1 MVGFFVSVGLL
12 IPTLPLYVRD
22 LGGSPVD
29 VGLVV
34 GVFSFGVLVVRPV
47 VGRLLDTRGRRMMLI
62 LGAALAAVMAPL
74 YLWLTAVALLV
85 AVRIIHGVG
94 LSAFTGGW
102 VTLVTDLSPPE
113 RRTEFMGY
121 LSAATTL
128 AFAVGA
134 PVGIEI
140 ANRFGYPALFWT
152 VAATAVASAALAAAL
167 REPERVSELSQPGHY
182 RAAIAR
188 RQVVV
193 PTATLLLATMTVG
206 AVFAFLPILLEQRRP
221 GDFSLFFVVHA
232 ITSVVVRVVMA
243 RVARTVG
250 DRPMVWGGLVLHGL
264 GIASLPLI
272 QGRASMLGAAVLFGI
287 GFAILWPALYGLVAN
302 DVSERARGMV
312 LSFLL
317 AAFDLGMGLGGLVSG
332 PIVARAGIPA
342 LMNGMAV
349 VPFVAVA
356 LFLVGLGWRAEAP
369 APQQAAVRS

>member
-1 MVGFFVSVGLL
+1 MVGFFVSIGLL

-29 VGLVV
+29 VGLIV

-47 VGRLLDTRGRRMMLI
+47 VGRLLDTRGRRVVLI
-62 LGAALAAVMAPL
+62 LGGALAAAMAPL

-85 AVRIIHGVG
+85 AVRVIHGVG

-102 VTLVTDLSPPE
+102 VTLATDLSPPE

-121 LSAATTL
+121 LSAGTTL

-140 ANRFGYPALFWT
+140 ANRFGYTALFWT
-152 VAATAVASAALAAAL
+152 VAGTAVASAVLAAAL
-167 REPERVSELSQPGHY
+167 REPKRLSTVAQPAHY
-182 RAAIAR
+182 RAAISR

-193 PTATLLLATMTVG
+193 PSATLLLTTLTVG

-221 GDFSLFFVVHA
+221 GDFSLFFIVHA
-232 ITSVVVRVVMA
+232 ITSVVVRVVIA

-250 DRPMVWGGLVLHGL
+250 DRPMVWSGLLIHAL

-272 QGRASMLGAAVLFGI
+272 QGRASMIGAAVLFGM

-302 DVSERARGMV
+302 DVSEDARGMV
-312 LSFLL
+312 LNFFL

-349 VPFVAVA
+349 VPLVAVA
-356 LFLVGLGWRAEAP
+356 LFLVGLGWRSETP
-369 APQQAAVRS
+369 VPQQAAVRS

>member
-1 MVGFFVSVGLL
+1 MVGFFASIGLL

-22 LGGSPVD
+22 LGGSPID
-29 VGLVV
+29 VGLIV

-47 VGRLLDTRGRRMMLI
+47 VGRLLDTRGRRVVLI
-62 LGAALAAVMAPL
+62 LGSALAAVMAPL
-74 YLWLTAVALLV
+74 YLWLTAVGLLV
-85 AVRIIHGVG
+85 AVRVIHGVG

-102 VTLVTDLSPPE
+102 VTLATDLSPPE

-140 ANRFGYPALFWT
+140 ANRLGYAALFWT
-152 VAATAVASAALAAAL
+152 VSGTAVISAALAAAL
-167 REPERVSELSQPGHY
+167 REPQRPSAVTQPGHY

-193 PTATLLLATMTVG
+193 PAVTLLLATTTIG

-221 GDFSLFFVVHA
+221 NDFSLFFVVHA
-232 ITSVVVRVVMA
+232 VTSVVVRVIIGRAA
-243 RVARTVG
+243 RAIG
-250 DRPMVWGGLVLHGL
+250 DRPMVWTGLVIHAL

-272 QGRASMLGAAVLFGI
+272 QGRASMIGAAALFGM

-302 DVSERARGMV
+302 DAAEAARGMV
-312 LSFLL
+312 LSFFL
-317 AAFDLGMGLGGLVSG
+317 AAFDLGMGVGALVSG
-332 PIVARAGIPA
+332 PIVAQAGIPA

-349 VPFVAVA
+349 VPLVAVA
-356 LFLVGLGWRAEAP
+356 LFVAGLGRRSGTPVRQP
-369 APQQAAVRS
+369 AVVRS

>member
-1 MVGFFVSVGLL
+1 MVGFFVSIGLL

-29 VGLVV
+29 VGLII

-47 VGRLLDTRGRRMMLI
+47 VGRLLDTRGRRVVLI
-62 LGAALAAVMAPL
+62 LGGALAAAMAPL

-85 AVRIIHGVG
+85 AVRVVHGVG

-102 VTLVTDLSPPE
+102 VTLATDLSPPE

-140 ANRFGYPALFWT
+140 ASRFGYPALFWT
-152 VAATAVASAALAAAL
+152 VAATAVASAVLAAAL
-167 REPERVSELSQPGHY
+167 REPERSSTVAQPGYY

-193 PTATLLLATMTVG
+193 PTATLLLATLTVG
-206 AVFAFLPILLEQRRP
+206 AVFAFLPILLEERRP

-232 ITSVVVRVVMA
+232 ITSVVVRVIIA
-243 RVARTVG
+243 RVARTVD
-250 DRPMVWGGLVLHGL
+250 DRPMVWSGLAIHAL

-272 QGRASMLGAAVLFGI
+272 QGRASMLGAAVLFGM

-302 DVSERARGMV
+302 NVSEGARGMV
-312 LSFLL
+312 LNFFL

-349 VPFVAVA
+349 VPFVAIT
-356 LFLVGLGWRAEAP
+356 LFLVGLGWRSETP
-369 APQQAAVRS
+369 APQQAAV

>member
-1 MVGFFVSVGLL
+1 MVGFFVSIGLL

-47 VGRLLDTRGRRMMLI
+47 VGRLLDTRGRRVVLI
-62 LGAALAAVMAPL
+62 LGSALAAVMAPL

-85 AVRIIHGVG
+85 AVRVVHGVG

-102 VTLVTDLSPPE
+102 VTMVTDLSPPE

-140 ANRFGYPALFWT
+140 ASRAGYPALFLT
-152 VAATAVASAALAAAL
+152 VSGTAVVSAALAAAL
-167 REPERVSELSQPGHY
+167 REPERSSTAAQPEHY
-182 RAAIAR
+182 RAAISR

-193 PTATLLLATMTVG
+193 PAATLLLATLTVG

-221 GDFSLFFVVHA
+221 GDFSLFFIVHA
-232 ITSVVVRVVMA
+232 VTSVIVRIMIA
-243 RVARTVG
+243 RVAQTIG
-250 DRPMVWGGLVLHGL
+250 DRRMVWGGLVIHAL

-272 QGRASMLGAAVLFGI
+272 QGRGSMLGAAVLFGM

-302 DVSERARGMV
+302 DASEIARGMV

-349 VPFVAVA
+349 VPIVA
-356 LFLVGLGWRAEAP
+356 LTFFLIGLGWRSEAT
-369 APQQAAVRS
+369 APQRVVVRS

>member
-1 MVGFFVSVGLL
+1 MVGFFVSIGLL

-29 VGLVV
+29 VGLIV

-47 VGRLLDTRGRRMMLI
+47 VGRLLDTRGRRVVLI
-62 LGAALAAVMAPL
+62 LGGALAAAMAPL

-85 AVRIIHGVG
+85 AVRVIHGVG

-102 VTLVTDLSPPE
+102 VTLATDLSPPE

-121 LSAATTL
+121 LSAGTTL

-134 PVGIEI
+134 PIGIEI

-152 VAATAVASAALAAAL
+152 VAATAVTSAVLAAAL
-167 REPERVSELSQPGHY
+167 REPKRLSTVAQPAHY
-182 RAAIAR
+182 RAAISR

-193 PTATLLLATMTVG
+193 PSATLLLTTLTVG

-221 GDFSLFFVVHA
+221 GDFSLFFIVHA
-232 ITSVVVRVVMA
+232 VTSVVVRVVIA
-243 RVARTVG
+243 RVARTVD
-250 DRPMVWGGLVLHGL
+250 DRPMVWSGLLIHAL

-272 QGRASMLGAAVLFGI
+272 QGRASMIGAAVLFGM

-302 DVSERARGMV
+302 DVSEGARGMV
-312 LSFLL
+312 LNFFL

-349 VPFVAVA
+349 VPLVAVA
-356 LFLVGLGWRAEAP
+356 LFLVGLGWRSETP
-369 APQQAAVRS
+369 VPQQATVRS

>member
-1 MVGFFVSVGLL
+1 MVGFFVSIGLL

-47 VGRLLDTRGRRMMLI
+47 VGRLLDTRGRRVVLI
-62 LGAALAAVMAPL
+62 LGSALAAVMAPL

-85 AVRIIHGVG
+85 AVRVVHGIG

-102 VTLVTDLSPPE
+102 VTMVTDLSPPE

-140 ANRFGYPALFWT
+140 ASRFGYAVLFWT
-152 VAATAVASAALAAAL
+152 VAGTSLISTALAAAL
-167 REPERVSELSQPGHY
+167 REPERASTVDQPWHY

-188 RQVVV
+188 RHVVV
-193 PTATLLLATMTVG
+193 PTATLLLTTVTVG

-221 GDFSLFFVVHA
+221 GDFSLFFIVHA
-232 ITSVVVRVVMA
+232 ITSVIVRIMIA
-243 RVARTVG
+243 RVARIIG
-250 DRPMVWGGLVLHGL
+250 DRPMVWGGLVIHAL

-272 QGRASMLGAAVLFGI
+272 HGRASMLGSAVLFGM

-302 DVSERARGMV
+302 VASERARGMV

-317 AAFDLGMGLGGLVSG
+317 AAFDLGMGLGGLMSG
-332 PIVARAGIPA
+332 PIVARAGIPV

-349 VPFVAVA
+349 VPIVAVA
-356 LFLVGLGWRAEAP
+356 LFFVGLGWRSETP
-369 APQQAAVRS
+369 APQQVVFRS

>member
-1 MVGFFVSVGLL
+1 MVGFFISIGLL

-29 VGLVV
+29 VGLIV

-47 VGRLLDTRGRRMMLI
+47 VGRLLDTRGRRVVLI
-62 LGAALAAVMAPL
+62 LGGALAAAMAPL

-85 AVRIIHGVG
+85 AVRVIHGVG

-102 VTLVTDLSPPE
+102 VTLATDLSPPE

-128 AFAVGA
+128 AFAIGA

-140 ANRFGYPALFWT
+140 ANRFGYAALFWT
-152 VAATAVASAALAAAL
+152 VAGTAVASAVLAAAL
-167 REPERVSELSQPGHY
+167 REPERSSTVAQPGYY
-182 RAAIAR
+182 RTAIAR
-188 RQVVV
+188 RQIVV
-193 PTATLLLATMTVG
+193 PTATLLLTTLTVG
-206 AVFAFLPILLEQRRP
+206 SVFAFLPILLEQRRP

-232 ITSVVVRVVMA
+232 ITSVVVRVVIA
-243 RVARTVG
+243 RVARSVG
-250 DRPMVWGGLVLHGL
+250 DRPMVWVGLVIHAL

-272 QGRASMLGAAVLFGI
+272 QGRASMLGAAVLFGM

-302 DVSERARGMV
+302 DVSAAARGMV
-312 LSFLL
+312 LNFFL

-349 VPFVAVA
+349 IPFVAVA
-356 LFLVGLGWRAEAP
+356 LFLAGLGWRSETP
-369 APQQAAVRS
+369 VPQRAAVRS

>member
-1 MVGFFVSVGLL
+1 MVGFFVSIGLL

-29 VGLVV
+29 VGLIV

-47 VGRLLDTRGRRMMLI
+47 VGRLLDTRGRRVVLI
-62 LGAALAAVMAPL
+62 IGGALAAAMAPL

-85 AVRIIHGVG
+85 AVRVIHGVG

-102 VTLVTDLSPPE
+102 VTLATDLAPPE

-128 AFAVGA
+128 AFAIGA

-140 ANRFGYPALFWT
+140 ANRFGYAALFWT
-152 VAATAVASAALAAAL
+152 VAGTAVASAVLAAAL
-167 REPERVSELSQPGHY
+167 REPERSSTMPQPGHY
-182 RAAIAR
+182 RAAISR

-193 PTATLLLATMTVG
+193 PTATLLLTTLTVG

-221 GDFSLFFVVHA
+221 GDFSLFFIVHA
-232 ITSVVVRVVMA
+232 ITSVVVRVVIA
-243 RVARTVG
+243 RVARSVG
-250 DRPMVWGGLVLHGL
+250 DRPMVWGGLMIHAL
-264 GIASLPLI
+264 GIASLPPI
-272 QGRASMLGAAVLFGI
+272 QGRASMLGAAVLFGM

-302 DVSERARGMV
+302 DVSEAARGMV
-312 LSFLL
+312 LNFFL

-332 PIVARAGIPA
+332 PIVAWASIPA

-349 VPFVAVA
+349 VPFVAIA
-356 LFLVGLGWRAEAP
+356 LFLAGLGWRSQTP
-369 APQQAAVRS
+369 VPQQAAVRS

>member
-1 MVGFFVSVGLL
+1 MVGFFVSIGLL

-29 VGLVV
+29 VGLIV

-47 VGRLLDTRGRRMMLI
+47 VGRLLDTRGRRVVLI
-62 LGAALAAVMAPL
+62 LGGALAAAMAPL

-85 AVRIIHGVG
+85 AVRVIHGVG

-102 VTLVTDLSPPE
+102 VTLATDLSPPE

-121 LSAATTL
+121 LSAGTTL

-140 ANRFGYPALFWT
+140 ANRFGYTALFWT
-152 VAATAVASAALAAAL
+152 VAGTAVASAVLAAAL
-167 REPERVSELSQPGHY
+167 REPKRLSTVAQPAHY
-182 RAAIAR
+182 RAAISR

-193 PTATLLLATMTVG
+193 PSATLLLTTLTVG

-221 GDFSLFFVVHA
+221 GDFSLFFIVHA
-232 ITSVVVRVVMA
+232 ITSVVVRVVIA

-250 DRPMVWGGLVLHGL
+250 DRPMVWSGLLIHAL

-272 QGRASMLGAAVLFGI
+272 QGRASMVGAAVLFGM

-302 DVSERARGMV
+302 DVSEGARGMV
-312 LSFLL
+312 LNFFL

-349 VPFVAVA
+349 VPLVAVA
-356 LFLVGLGWRAEAP
+356 LFLVGLGWRSETP
-369 APQQAAVRS
+369 VPQQAAVRS